1 MNGGRRHWRNAL
13 GKKGKCRT
21 YRVCSTRCR
30 IQPANTS
37 YRRTMTMISRLRQPS
52 KYKNKLV
59 EIDGIVFRS
68 DKEARRYQDL
78 KLLLRAG
85 TIHDLKWQVPYDLI
99 VEGVK
104 ICRYVADFT
113 YRDLDDKL
121 IVEDVKG
128 FRTREYE
135 IKSRLMLACLKIRI
149 IET

>member
-1 MNGGRRHWRNAL
+1 
-13 GKKGKCRT
+13 
-21 YRVCSTRCR
+21 
-30 IQPANTS
+30 
-37 YRRTMTMISRLRQPS
+37 MISRLRQPS

-68 DKEARRYQDL
+68 DKEARRYQEL

-85 TIHDLKWQVPYDLI
+85 TIHDLKWQVPYNLE
-99 VEGVK
+99 VNGVK

-113 YRDLDDKL
+113 YRDLDDRL

-135 IKSRLMLACLKIRI
+135 IKSRLMLACLKIRVL
-149 IET
+149 ET

>member
-1 MNGGRRHWRNAL
+1 M
-13 GKKGKCRT
+13 
-21 YRVCSTRCR
+21 
-30 IQPANTS
+30 
-37 YRRTMTMISRLRQPS
+37 RRTSKFRNKFVEIDGTVFRLTKTS
-52 KYKNKLV
+52 KYRNKFV

-68 DKEARRYQDL
+68 DKQARRYQDL

-113 YRDLDDKL
+113 YRDMDGRLV
-121 IVEDVKG
+121 VEYVEG

-135 IKSRLMLACLKIRI
+135 IKSRLMLACLKIRVL
-149 IET
+149 ET